1 MNLTKVFKLL
11 SDESRIRVIH
21 LLSHDALCVCE
32 IVGVLEMPQPKVSK
46 VLSKLRDMD
55 LVDGNRRDKFIF
67 YSLKTDDSLIKHI
80 LDYIDQQ
87 ISEYPTLSSDLKRLD
102 DKFKFVEACSVET
115 LKEIH
120 QGDNNL

>member
-1 MNLTKVFKLL
+1 MDLTKVFKLL

-32 IVGVLEMPQPKVSK
+32 MVGVLELPQPKISK

-55 LVDGNRRDKFIF
+55 LVEVTRKDKFAF
-67 YSLKTDDSLIKHI
+67 YSLKTDEPLIQHI
-80 LDYIDQQ
+80 LLYINDHILKYQ
-87 ISEYPTLSSDLKRLD
+87 LLDSDLKRLD
-102 DKFKFVEACSVET
+102 HKFQYIEACSIET

-120 QGDNNL
+120 QGD